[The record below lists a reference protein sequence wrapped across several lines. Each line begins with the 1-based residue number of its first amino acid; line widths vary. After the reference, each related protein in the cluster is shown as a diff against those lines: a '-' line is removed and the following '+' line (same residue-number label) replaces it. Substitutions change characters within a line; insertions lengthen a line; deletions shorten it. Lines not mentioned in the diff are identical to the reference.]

1 MNAPA
6 RLPLVQP
13 PSSAFD
19 TVEVAWVRH
28 WNDHL
33 FSLAVSRPQ
42 SFRFRSGEF
51 VMLGM
56 QTGEKPLMRAY
67 SIASAAYAEEL
78 EFLSVKVADGPLTS
92 RLQRIQPGD
101 QLYLGRKPT
110 GTLVTDALLPGQRLF
125 LLATGTGL
133 APFLSLIRDPD
144 TYERFNQVVLVHS
157 ARRVSDLAWRDAMTA
172 QLADDPLVRDQAL
185 LQFHYIPTVT
195 REPFETQGRIQ
206 QLIDDRRLFGAPL
219 AGPRDFDPAID
230 RLMLCGSTEMIRDF
244 ADLLTVSGFTEGSN
258 ANPGSFVIERAFVG

>member
-6 RLPLVQP
+6 RLPIVQP
-13 PSSAFD
+13 PSTAFE
-19 TVEVAWVRH
+19 TVEVNWVRH
-28 WNDHL
+28 WNEHL
-33 FSLAVSRPQ
+33 FSLAVTRPQ

-56 QTGEKPLMRAY
+56 DTGEKPLMRAY
-67 SIASAAYAEEL
+67 SIASAAYADEI
-78 EFLSVKVADGPLTS
+78 EFLSIKVADGPLTS
-92 RLQRIQPGD
+92 RLQRVQPGD

-144 TYERFNQVVLVHS
+144 TYERFSQVVLVHS
-157 ARRVSDLAWRDAMTA
+157 VRRVSDLAWRDTLTA
-172 QLADDPLVRDQAL
+172 QLADDLLVRDQAL
-185 LQFHYIPTVT
+185 LQFHYVPTVT
-195 REPFETQGRIQ
+195 REAFDTRGRIQ
-206 QLIDDRRLFGAPL
+206 QLAEDKRLFRAPL
-219 AGPRDFDPAID
+219 VGRRDFDPAID
-230 RLMLCGSTEMIRDF
+230 RVMLCGSTGMIRDF